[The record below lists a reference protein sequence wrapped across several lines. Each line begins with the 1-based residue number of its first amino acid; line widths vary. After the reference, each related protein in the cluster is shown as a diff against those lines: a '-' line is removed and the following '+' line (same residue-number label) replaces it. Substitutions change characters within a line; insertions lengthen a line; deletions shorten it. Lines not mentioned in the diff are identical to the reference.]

1 MRRFITICCMFA
13 IVGGLAFGVGTREGD
28 TAQSEE
34 AALEELRKGLTA
46 MVRRQAQTKK
56 EIVQETG
63 RQQIEQFVRTW
74 LLQSFTDAEEV
85 QIEVVFANE
94 LDRARRISIAE

>member
-1 MRRFITICCMFA
+1 
-13 IVGGLAFGVGTREGD
+13 
-28 TAQSEE
+28 
-34 AALEELRKGLTA
+34 